1 MSYERIQLALLT
13 VPGVK
18 ALMPS
23 GADGKWGPQSDKAL
37 DFVVSQAGGAI
48 PPVDQLPAGYL
59 DVLARIESN
68 HRLHVKASTSSASGL
83 YQFIRATWIGE
94 GGAWGP
100 NMALAFGGLTPSKAE
115 QDRRVTTFTLKNARA
130 LAAAGLPVNTASLY
144 VAHFMGVGK
153 AVQLL
158 REPDAAR
165 ADHIAGPAATTAN
178 PSVLKGKTV
187 GQFIDFIAKKTGVRA
202 R

>member
-1 MSYERIQLALLT
+1 MSYERIQRALLT
-13 VPGVK
+13 VPGVA

-37 DFVVSQAGGAI
+37 DFVVSKAGGVI
-48 PPVDQLPAGYL
+48 PPVDQLPPGYL
-59 DVLARIESN
+59 DMLARIESG
-68 HRLHVKASTSSASGL
+68 HRMYVKASTSSASGL
-83 YQFIRATWIGE
+83 YQFIRGTWIGE

-100 NMALAFGGLTPSKAE
+100 DMRDAFGGLRPSKAE
-115 QDRRVTTFTLKNARA
+115 QDRRATSFTLKNARA
-130 LAAAGLPVNTASLY
+130 LAAQGLPVNNASLY

-153 AVQLL
+153 AVELL
-158 REPDAAR
+158 RQPDAAR
-165 ADHIAGPAATTAN
+165 ADHIAGAAATAAN

-187 GQFIDFIAKKTGVRA
+187 GQFIDFIAKKTGARA